1 LSASTHAK
9 PKEAELIEQG
19 WTRRFVAAPAR
30 LNETV
35 ELYQSL
41 GYEVHLEAQG
51 AEELNDE
58 CRSCAV
64 ALGLY
69 RVVYTR
75 PLKREEPKGAF
86 GTR

>member
-1 LSASTHAK
+1 MSAPTHAK

-19 WTRRFVAAPAR
+19 WTRRFVATPAR
-30 LNETV
+30 LKESV
-35 ELYQSL
+35 DLYQSL
-41 GYEVHLEAQG
+41 GYEVRLEVQAP
-51 AEELNDE
+51 EELNDE

-75 PLKREEPKGAF
+75 PLKSEEA
-86 GTR
+86 